1 MPDPF
6 QDYDEDTEVTESAE
20 IESAEINVDHTYA
33 IPPVAAAPSSIMEN
47 NHYRTYHPNH
57 PQDYG
62 AGENLLACMDRD
74 KHASIRNNTNLYFSF
89 VSRSEWELADWLSSG
104 ALSLKEVDTFLQLD
118 HVSTPIWYA

>member
-33 IPPVAAAPSSIMEN
+33 IPPVAAAPSSITEN

-62 AGENLLACMDRD
+62 AGENLLARMDRD
-74 KHASIRNNTNLYFSF
+74 KHASIHNNTNLYFF
-89 VSRSEWELADWLSSG
+89 FALRSEWELADWLSSG
-104 ALSLKEVDTFLQLD
+104 ALSLKEVDTFLRLD
-118 HVSTPIWYA
+118 HVSTPIWYV